1 MDESDTLMKK
11 KKSGSF
17 DFKVRED
24 GKVFVK
30 YLLLSISKSNFNVNY
45 CLSLY

>member
-24 GKVFVK
+24 GKFFCKILTIK
-30 YLLLSISKSNFNVNY
+30 YIRK
-45 CLSLY
+45 